1 MAKTPTDIRS
11 LARSHTQLAIRT
23 LVGIAAQRSA
33 SDSSRVAAATALLD
47 RGWGKPKQ
55 ELELNQEVT
64 ISLADSLAR
73 ISQLDNDNIIDIT
86 PNKPKDRPLPKL
98 GSAPQPLKNSTLE
111 I

>member
-11 LARSHTQLAIRT
+11 LARQHTALAVKT
-23 LVGIAAQRSA
+23 LVGIASQRTAPQSA
-33 SDSSRVAAATALLD
+33 RVVAATALLD

-73 ISQLDNDNIIDIT
+73 IAQLDNDNIIDIT
-86 PNKPKDRPLPKL
+86 PNKPKARSLPSV
-98 GSAPQPLKNSTLE
+98 GSDPQPLIKTAP
-111 I
+111 

>member
-1 MAKTPTDIRS
+1 VAKTPTDIRS

-23 LVGIAAQRSA
+23 LVGIAAQRTAPQSA
-33 SDSSRVAAATALLD
+33 RVAAATALLD

-73 ISQLDNDNIIDIT
+73 IAQLEHDNIIDIT
-86 PNKPKDRPLPKL
+86 PEKPKKRPLPSL
-98 GSAPQPLKNSTLE
+98 GSGPQPLVKSVP
-111 I
+111 

>member
-23 LVGIAAQRSA
+23 LVGIAAQRTAPQSA
-33 SDSSRVAAATALLD
+33 RVAAATALLD

-73 ISQLDNDNIIDIT
+73 IAQLEHDNIIDIT
-86 PNKPKDRPLPKL
+86 PNKPKDRPLSRQ
-98 GSAPQPLKNSTLE
+98 GSDPNL
-111 I
+111 